1 MIDLRSDTVTKPTP
15 GMREAMAQAEVG
27 DDVYG
32 EDPTVNALEA
42 KAARLLGK
50 DAALFVPT
58 GVMANQL
65 CLRLH
70 TRPGDEVLVEGTA
83 HIIRYEGGSA
93 SALSQI
99 QLCCVDGNRG
109 LLTADRVL
117 SAIRPKD
124 IHNPPTTLLC
134 LEQTHNFGG
143 GSVYPL
149 STIRE
154 ITKLAGDQ
162 GLALHLDG
170 ARLFNAAVASG
181 VPAAE
186 CAQPFDTVSFCLSKG
201 LGAPVGSLITS
212 TQDRITRLRRLRKM
226 FGGGMRQ
233 AGILAAAG
241 IYALEHHVTRLQ
253 EDHDNAKGFALQLQQ
268 IPTVYVDP
276 DRVETNIVVFEVV
289 RSDRSTQELL
299 QAFKE
304 AGVLLNAI
312 GDHLFRAVTH
322 LDVSNTDVE
331 QATHKIGKVLAD
343 HRTPRALQRSF

>member
-15 GMREAMAQAEVG
+15 GMREAMVQAEVG

-32 EDPTVNALEA
+32 EDPTVNALES

-70 TRPGDEVLVEGTA
+70 TRPGDEVLVESTA
-83 HIIRYEGGSA
+83 HLIRYEGGSA
-93 SALSQI
+93 SALSQV
-99 QLCCVDGNRG
+99 QLCCVEGDRG

-117 SAIRPKD
+117 AAIRPQD

-149 STIRE
+149 PTIQE
-154 ITKLAGDQ
+154 ITKLAGDR

-170 ARLFNAAVASG
+170 ARLFNAVVASG
-181 VPAAE
+181 SSATEFARS
-186 CAQPFDTVSFCLSKG
+186 FDTVSFCLSKG
-201 LGAPVGSLITS
+201 LGAPVGSLIAS
-212 TQDRITRLRRLRKM
+212 TKDKIAKLRRLRKM

-233 AGILAAAG
+233 VGVLAAAG

-253 EDHDNAKGFALQLQQ
+253 EDHDNAKSFALQLQQ

-276 DRVETNIVVFEVV
+276 DRVETNIVLFEVV

-299 QAFKE
+299 QAFKDV
-304 AGVLLNAI
+304 GVLLNAV
-312 GDHLFRAVTH
+312 GDRLFRAVTH
-322 LDVSNTDVE
+322 LNVSNLDVE
-331 QATHKIGKVLAD
+331 RATHKIGNVLA
-343 HRTPRALQRSF
+343 T

>member
-15 GMREAMAQAEVG
+15 GMREAMVHAEVG

-42 KAARLLGK
+42 KASRLLGK
-50 DAALFVPT
+50 DSALFVPT

-93 SALSQI
+93 SALSQV
-99 QLCCVDGNRG
+99 QLCCVEGDRG
-109 LLTADRVL
+109 LLTADRIL
-117 SAIRPKD
+117 AAIRPHD
-124 IHNPPTTLLC
+124 VHNPPTTLLC

-170 ARLFNAAVASG
+170 ARLFNAVVASG
-181 VPAAE
+181 VSAAE
-186 CAQPFDTVSFCLSKG
+186 FAQPFDTVSFCLSKG
-201 LGAPVGSLITS
+201 LGAPVGSLIAS
-212 TQDRITRLRRLRKM
+212 SKDKIARLRRLRKM

-241 IYALEHHVTRLQ
+241 LYALEHHMTRLQ
-253 EDHDNAKGFALQLQQ
+253 EDHDNAKSFALQLQQ

-276 DRVETNIVVFEVV
+276 DRVETNIVLFEVV

-304 AGVLLNAI
+304 GGVLLNAI

-322 LDVSNTDVE
+322 LNVSNTDVE
-331 QATHKIGKVLAD
+331 QATHKIGKVLA
-343 HRTPRALQRSF
+343 A

>member
-15 GMREAMAQAEVG
+15 GMRAAMAQAEVG

-42 KAARLLGK
+42 KAARMLGK
-50 DAALFVPT
+50 DAALFVPS

-93 SALSQI
+93 SALSQV
-99 QLCCVDGNRG
+99 QLCCIEGDRG

-117 SAIRPKD
+117 AAIRPQD
-124 IHNPPTTLLC
+124 VHNPPTTLLC

-149 STIRE
+149 STVRE

-181 VPAAE
+181 VSAAE
-186 CAQPFDTVSFCLSKG
+186 FAQPFDTVSFCLSKG
-201 LGAPVGSLITS
+201 LGAPVGSLIAS
-212 TQDRITRLRRLRKM
+212 TRDSI
-226 FGGGMRQ
+226 
-233 AGILAAAG
+233 
-241 IYALEHHVTRLQ
+241 ALDHHVTRLR
-253 EDHDNAKGFALQLQQ
+253 EDHDNAKSFALQLQQ
-268 IPTVYVDP
+268 IPTVYVEP
-276 DRVETNIVVFEVV
+276 DHVETNIVVFEVV

-299 QAFKE
+299 QAFRE

-322 LDVSNTDVE
+322 LDVSNADVE
-331 QATHKIGKVLAD
+331 QATHAIGNVLAEV
-343 HRTPRALQRSF
+343 